1 MKEFPNT
8 SIYFSAILPKF
19 DNTFFEMINHV
30 NSKKFELYSHYHQLR
45 FIQHQGFA
53 KNHEMNK
60 DLFWKDMIHTSNKG
74 LRQLARDFKISKIYL
89 NYYFSFMCFHTHKIY
104 FWKFGLDGFGKI
116 GIEFFFLCCLSIHYL
131 LLSSLLT

>member
-30 NSKKFELYSHYHQLR
+30 NSKKFKLCSHYDQLR
-45 FIQHQGFA
+45 FIEHQGFA

-60 DLFWKDMIHTSNKG
+60 DLFWKDMIHTSNNG
-74 LRQLARDFKISKIYL
+74 LRHWQEI
-89 NYYFSFMCFHTHKIY
+89 
-104 FWKFGLDGFGKI
+104 
-116 GIEFFFLCCLSIHYL
+116 LSN
-131 LLSSLLT
+131 T